1 MVVIKRRLHSEECI
15 LYFGAHQLI
24 FLFHFHLK
32 GGNFFQISRFHVDYD
47 NIQRMHQIGNK
58 ISFDA
63 FASSAKGNSPA
74 WLLCYL
80 AAFKLAVKSLG
91 WLLLSC
97 VCHFSKSL
105 LCHKADEISSFL
117 RDCTQLKW
125 VCYFFQLTPLHF
137 TSKQKQTLAACKEND
152 IFLRQKLVQCLDI
165 DFSISLKVILWP
177 ERSKNLTLCE
187 PLNKTRTHES

>member
-1 MVVIKRRLHSEECI
+1 MRNVVVIKRRLYSCI
-15 LYFGAHQLI
+15 LTLSLCFFTSI
-24 FLFHFHLK
+24 SREDI
-32 GGNFFQISRFHVDYD
+32 FQIFRFHVDYD

-63 FASSAKGNSPA
+63 FAGSAKGNSPA

-91 WLLLSC
+91 WLLLSWC

-125 VCYFFQLTPLHF
+125 VCYFFQLAPLHF

-152 IFLRQKLVQCLDI
+152 IFLRQKLVQSLDI

-177 ERSKNLTLCE
+177 QRSKNLTLCA
-187 PLNKTRTHES
+187 S